1 MQCFFFNIR
10 SGDDYVSDDDG
21 EDCPTLQAAGTM
33 ALEGAK
39 ELLTELEH
47 VNRYPESTCF
57 EITDGSGRLMLRI
70 PFTLAMHPGM
80 NSSDGNVT
88 MAPIN
93 KSRSYPSGANRG

>member
-1 MQCFFFNIR
+1 MQRFFFNIR
-10 SGDDYVSDDDG
+10 SGDDYVLDDDG

-39 ELLTELEH
+39 ELLTGLEH

-70 PFTLAMHPGM
+70 PFTLA
-80 NSSDGNVT
+80 ST
-88 MAPIN
+88 
-93 KSRSYPSGANRG
+93 RE